1 MKRSRSI
8 LWGLLLLQVLP
19 ALVVILDQF
28 GVFDPLG
35 LLLENTVPPPVEGES
50 PSIAIHI
57 SRFVVSYWFIGCI
70 IFTMVGSLVAAVY
83 VSFDRSQTK
92 LQRTAWIV
100 SFVLAQSVTVILYC
114 VLSLL
119 GSASPQP
126 NYSSKPTA
134 DAAA

>member
-19 ALVVILDQF
+19 IVVIVLGGL
-28 GVFDPLG
+28 GVFDPIG
-35 LLLENTVPPPVEGES
+35 TFLENAIPLPAEDES
-50 PSIAIHI
+50 PGIAIHI
-57 SRFVVSYWFIGCI
+57 SRFVVTYWFIGCI
-70 IFTMVGSLVAAVY
+70 AIAMIGSLAAAVY
-83 VSFDRSQTK
+83 VSFDSSQTK
-92 LQRTAWIV
+92 LQRAAWIV

-114 VLSLL
+114 VLNLL
-119 GSASPQP
+119 GTASPQP